1 MKNEIRH
8 QKNGY
13 PTVLSICYVHSDGN
27 NYVHINL
34 KQNTLATE
42 VSVASSND
50 GRQMKAVIRE
60 GILEDLPNL
69 TGNLL
74 HDASIIDHH
83 LQQKGFRE
91 CHSMEKMNR
100 GLAFH

>member
-1 MKNEIRH
+1 MKNEVRKE
-8 QKNGY
+8 KNGF
-13 PTVLSICYVHSDGN
+13 PTVLSICYVHADRKD
-27 NYVHINL
+27 YIHINL

-42 VSVASSND
+42 VSVASSDD
-50 GRQMKAVIRE
+50 GRQTQPAIRK
-60 GILEDLPNL
+60 GILEDLPHL

-91 CHSMEKMNR
+91 CHSMEQMRR
-100 GLAFH
+100 GMAFH